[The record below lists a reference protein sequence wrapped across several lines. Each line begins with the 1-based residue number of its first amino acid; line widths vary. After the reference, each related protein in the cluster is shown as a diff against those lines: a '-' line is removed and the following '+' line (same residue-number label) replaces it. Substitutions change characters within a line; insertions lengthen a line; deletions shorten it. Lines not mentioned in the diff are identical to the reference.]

1 MYIDIG
7 GGYIMHNSGLRCRVS
22 ALPIL
27 VVYLIVALTCAAR
40 GASQDDPY
48 YAKDLLAARSDE
60 HYKNLSDLEAVRIYR
75 LHRESALFR
84 ECDRRYVGALD
95 CTITEITALEM
106 AKAAKAANK
115 SVNAQTA
122 ASTPPSMAIN
132 AGVAKVASTAAL
144 GAGSDAAAAKT
155 TASPTANSSQII
167 PFIRHDFPDISL
179 FAALTPAGNATG
191 AQLSYSS
198 DRAGNNDSWSLY
210 GVGGVAYQLFGG
222 YLSHDQTTLLGA
234 YIAPYVSTNW
244 LFNSSA
250 SQKSKQSDLTSSGA
264 KMELGVGNLLG
275 GDQYFRIGGAGTFD
289 GLGNTESTSAEFEW
303 IPVYDVLIH
312 HPQAIPN
319 TGVIYRF
326 DPELIVQYDTTTN
339 SKKPLLFSNRD
350 DSLRIGPQLTLNIFG
365 NESQTPI
372 LSNLNAKINYH
383 FAEELY
389 SAKLLHY
396 FETDL
401 TYNLDQAGNVGITGS
416 YQYGSDEISGKYTNL
431 FKLGL
436 SGKY

>member
-1 MYIDIG
+1 
-7 GGYIMHNSGLRCRVS
+7 MHNSGLRCRVS

-198 DRAGNNDSWSLY
+198 DRAGNNDFMVAIWRWGRGLPTFRRIPLARSNDASRSLY
-210 GVGGVAYQLFGG
+210 R
-222 YLSHDQTTLLGA
+222 
-234 YIAPYVSTNW
+234 P
-244 LFNSSA
+244 
-250 SQKSKQSDLTSSGA
+250 
-264 KMELGVGNLLG
+264 
-275 GDQYFRIGGAGTFD
+275 
-289 GLGNTESTSAEFEW
+289 
-303 IPVYDVLIH
+303 
-312 HPQAIPN
+312 
-319 TGVIYRF
+319 
-326 DPELIVQYDTTTN
+326 
-339 SKKPLLFSNRD
+339 
-350 DSLRIGPQLTLNIFG
+350 LRIHQLAIQFKCVPKIEAIGLNKFWRK
-365 NESQTPI
+365 N
-372 LSNLNAKINYH
+372 
-383 FAEELY
+383 
-389 SAKLLHY
+389 
-396 FETDL
+396 
-401 TYNLDQAGNVGITGS
+401 GIGCR
-416 YQYGSDEISGKYTNL
+416 
-431 FKLGL
+431 
-436 SGKY
+436 